1 MLNVN
6 ISLVNIAMKLLS
18 LNLKEAIPKSVLLRG
33 LPFSNLSLITL
44 FPCRISSVYTAKMF
58 LAKMHTKAIK
68 NKLEYLP
75 LA

>member
-33 LPFSNLSLITL
+33 LPLSNLSLITL
-44 FPCRISSVYTAKMF
+44 FQCRISSVYTETVF
-58 LAKMHTKAIK
+58 FAKMHAKAISQGR
-68 NKLEYLP
+68 
-75 LA
+75 